1 MRYDILTL
9 FPEFFESPFSF
20 GILKKAKEQGL
31 ITINIHDIRNF
42 ASDKHNTVD
51 DKPYGGGSGMVMKPE
66 PLGDALESARMGVV
80 KSLVILTTPQGE
92 RFSDKIAREIS
103 EYEQLIIIC
112 GRYEGVD
119 ERIRELYAEREISI
133 GDYVLSGGEYAAS
146 IIIDAVSRFIPKV
159 LGNEASPYDDSF
171 GGGLLEYPQYTRPE
185 NYKGKTVPETLLSG
199 NHKEIK
205 KWKKRESVKRTFLR
219 RPDLLDRINLAFE
232 DLKLINQLKKEN
244 PLAFRVYI
252 ALVHYPVYN
261 KDLKIVTTAFT
272 NLDVHD
278 IARASR
284 TYGVKG
290 FFLVHPVQEQRN
302 LVEKV
307 LRHWTEG
314 PGISYNPTR
323 NEALNLVQIKSSL
336 DEALEEIEKI
346 EAMRPKIVVT
356 DARPRENSVGY
367 LGLKEEIRIGKEPYL
382 ILFGTGWGIAKELIE
397 GADYVLKP
405 IEGLTDYNHLSVRSA
420 AAIILD
426 RLFSI

>member
-1 MRYDILTL
+1 MRYDILTI

-20 GILKKAKEQGL
+20 GILKKAREKGL
-31 ITINIHDIRNF
+31 ITINIHDIRSF

-80 KSLVILTTPQGE
+80 KSLVILTTPQGDK
-92 RFSDKIAREIS
+92 FSDKIAREIS
-103 EYEQLIIIC
+103 KYGQLIIIC

-119 ERIRELYAEREISI
+119 ERIRELYVDREISI

-146 IIIDAVSRFIPKV
+146 IIIDAVSRFIPGV
-159 LGNEASPYDDSF
+159 LGNEAAPYDDSF
-171 GGGLLEYPQYTRPE
+171 REGLLEYPQYTRPE

-199 NHKEIK
+199 NHKEIE

-219 RPDLLDRINLAFE
+219 RPDLLDRTNLAFE
-232 DLKLINQLKKEN
+232 DLKLISQLKKEN
-244 PLAFRVYI
+244 PPAFRVYI

-290 FFLVHPVQEQRN
+290 FFLVHPVQQQRD
-302 LVEKV
+302 LVERV

-314 PGISYNPTR
+314 PGVSYNPTR

-356 DARPRENSVGY
+356 DARPREKSIGY
-367 LGLKEEIRIGKEPYL
+367 LELKEEIRMGKEPYL
-382 ILFGTGWGIAKELIE
+382 ILFGTGWGIAKEVIE
-397 GADYVLKP
+397 GADYILKP

-426 RLFSI
+426 RLLSI